1 MQDEHRQLEVS
12 EHHVILGIFDSGE
25 LKHKKKKTA
34 DKGDYCSLRWC
45 VLISENAFSLLCCS
59 HFGLDI

>member
-25 LKHKKKKTA
+25 LKHKKKKN
-34 DKGDYCSLRWC
+34 CR
-45 VLISENAFSLLCCS
+45 
-59 HFGLDI
+59 